1 LRCLDEAPES
11 PPNVGAIGDRGKLMF
26 GRTIP
31 SLADFDGTAT
41 LDARAVFMVDR
52 MAEREGFEPSLGF

>member
-1 LRCLDEAPES
+1 
-11 PPNVGAIGDRGKLMF
+11 MF

-52 MAEREGFEPSLGF
+52 MAEREGFEPDSGPESDQQPTDSESNSIPTDPRKSP